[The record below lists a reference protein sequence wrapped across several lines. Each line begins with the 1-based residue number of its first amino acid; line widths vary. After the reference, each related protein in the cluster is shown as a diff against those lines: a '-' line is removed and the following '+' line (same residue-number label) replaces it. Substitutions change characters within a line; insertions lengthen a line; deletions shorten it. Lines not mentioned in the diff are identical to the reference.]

1 MNTHALITLGTAFA
15 LAACSSAGS
24 LTDKLPD
31 RRPDYRQSNVSRQLE
46 IPPDLSRSTV
56 DDQMTVPGL
65 NPGAVAS
72 YQAYNE
78 DNVVRNQRGYIEV
91 LPQLYGVDVVE
102 PPGAL
107 PYIRVAA
114 DTSTTW
120 AAVKKYFE
128 NHGIRLK
135 TQEPAIGLMETDWL
149 ENQSD
154 LPRTGFSGLLNSIIS
169 LTHDSGTRDRYRVR
183 FSREGDKTGVSIVY
197 SQAEEKAVRDLNS
210 KDPQGFRW
218 SQTDNDNPELQLEMT
233 RRIALFIS
241 AELRRQHEVSQQ
253 HAGEGDLTGGAVNG
267 VRAQLTTAGGHPAL
281 TIQGNYGQ
289 AWRVLGIGLD
299 KASFSLEKQ
308 DYKSGTYQV
317 QYLPQSAE
325 KVQKTGFWS
334 RLWGNKKPQNADNA
348 PRYLIRLS
356 DQGSH
361 SIAVV
366 QTPDG
371 KAASDKEARALL
383 ETVQSA
389 L

>member
-56 DDQMTVPGL
+56 DDQMSVPGL

-169 LTHDSGTRDRYRVR
+169 LTHDSGTRDRYRIR
-183 FSREGDKTGVSIVY
+183 FAREADNTTGVTLVY
-197 SQAEEKAVRDLNS
+197 SQAAEKAVRA
-210 KDPQGFRW
+210 KK
-218 SQTDNDNPELQLEMT
+218 
-233 RRIALFIS
+233 
-241 AELRRQHEVSQQ
+241 H
-253 HAGEGDLTGGAVNG
+253 
-267 VRAQLTTAGGHPAL
+267 RATAGRPP
-281 TIQGNYGQ
+281 T
-289 AWRVLGIGLD
+289 
-299 KASFSLEKQ
+299 
-308 DYKSGTYQV
+308 T
-317 QYLPQSAE
+317 
-325 KVQKTGFWS
+325 T
-334 RLWGNKKPQNADNA
+334 
-348 PRYLIRLS
+348 
-356 DQGSH
+356 
-361 SIAVV
+361 
-366 QTPDG
+366 TP
-371 KAASDKEARALL
+371 KCSSK
-383 ETVQSA
+383 
-389 L
+389 

>member
-1 MNTHALITLGTAFA
+1 MKTHILPLLGAALLMT
-15 LAACSSAGS
+15 ACSNTS
-24 LTDKLPD
+24 LRDAIPD

-46 IPPDLSRSTV
+46 VPPDLSGGTL
-56 DDQMTVPGL
+56 DDQLTVPDM
-65 NPGAVAS
+65 NPASVAS
-72 YQAYNE
+72 YRAYSQ
-78 DNVVRNQRGYIEV
+78 DNAIRDKRGFIEV
-91 LPQLYGVDVVE
+91 LPQLYGVQVIE
-102 PPGAL
+102 QPGTL
-107 PYIRVAA
+107 PYILVSA

-120 AAVKKYFE
+120 SAVKKYWE
-128 NHGIRLK
+128 NNGIRLR

-154 LPRTGFSGLLNSIIS
+154 LPRTGFSGLLDNLIK

-233 RRIALFIS
+233 RRIALFVS

-253 HAGEGDLTGGAVNG
+253 HAGEVDLTGGAVNG

>member
-1 MNTHALITLGTAFA
+1 MKTHIFIALGSAFA
-15 LAACSSAGS
+15 LAACSSAGN

-31 RRPDYRQSNVSRQLE
+31 RRPDYRQSNVSRTLE

-91 LPQLYGVDVVE
+91 LPQLYGVQVIE
-102 PPGAL
+102 QPSAL

-114 DTSTTW
+114 DTSTVW

-128 NHGIRLK
+128 NNGIRLK

-149 ENQSD
+149 ENLSD

-169 LTHDSGTRDRYRVR
+169 LTHDSGTRDRYRIR
-183 FSREGDKTGVSIVY
+183 FARESDNTTSVTLVY
-197 SQAEEKAVRDLNS
+197 SQAEEKAVRG
-210 KDPQGFRW
+210 Q
-218 SQTDNDNPELQLEMT
+218 QQ
-233 RRIALFIS
+233 IA
-241 AELRRQHEVSQQ
+241 QHP
-253 HAGEGDLTGGAVNG
+253 ATGGGDITSA
-267 VRAQLTTAGGHPAL
+267 RATLTTAGGQTAL
-281 TIQGNYGQ
+281 AISGSYAQ
-289 AWRVLGIGLD
+289 AWRILGIGLD
-299 KASFSLEKQ
+299 KASFALEKQ
-308 DYKSGTYQV
+308 DYNSGTYQV
-317 QYLPQSAE
+317 QYQPQSAE
-325 KVQKTGFWS
+325 KQDKQGFWS
-334 RLWGNKKPQNADNA
+334 RLWGSKKKADKANA
-348 PRYLIRLS
+348 PRYRIRLA
-356 DQGSH
+356 DQGGQ

-366 QTPDG
+366 QTLDG
-371 KAASDKEARALL
+371 KPAPENEAKALL

>member
-1 MNTHALITLGTAFA
+1 VKTHIFIALGSAFA

-31 RRPDYRQSNVSRQLE
+31 RRPDYRQSNVSRTLE

-91 LPQLYGVDVVE
+91 LPQLYGVQVIE
-102 PPGAL
+102 QPGTL

-114 DTSTTW
+114 DASTVW

-128 NHGIRLK
+128 NNGIRLK

-149 ENQSD
+149 ENLSD

-169 LTHDSGTRDRYRVR
+169 LTHDSGTRDRYRIR
-183 FSREGDKTGVSIVY
+183 FARESDNTTSVTLVY
-197 SQAEEKAVRDLNS
+197 SQAEEKAVRDR
-210 KDPQGFRW
+210 QGKEAQGYRW
-218 SQTDNDNPELQLEMT
+218 QTSDNDNPEMQLEMT
-233 RRIALFIS
+233 RRVALFVS
-241 AELRRQHEVSQQ
+241 AELRRQQQ
-253 HAGEGDLTGGAVNG
+253 IAQNPATGGGDITSA
-267 VRAQLTTAGGHPAL
+267 RATLTTAGGQTAL
-281 TIQGNYGQ
+281 AISGSYAQ
-289 AWRVLGIGLD
+289 AWRILGIGLD
-299 KASFSLEKQ
+299 KASFALEKQ
-308 DYKSGTYQV
+308 DYNSGTYQV
-317 QYLPQSAE
+317 QYQPQSAE
-325 KVQKTGFWS
+325 KQDKQGFWS
-334 RLWGNKKPQNADNA
+334 RLWGSKKKADKANA
-348 PRYLIRLS
+348 PRYRIRLA
-356 DQGSH
+356 DQGGQ

-366 QTPDG
+366 QTLDG
-371 KAASDKEARALL
+371 KPAPENEAKALL